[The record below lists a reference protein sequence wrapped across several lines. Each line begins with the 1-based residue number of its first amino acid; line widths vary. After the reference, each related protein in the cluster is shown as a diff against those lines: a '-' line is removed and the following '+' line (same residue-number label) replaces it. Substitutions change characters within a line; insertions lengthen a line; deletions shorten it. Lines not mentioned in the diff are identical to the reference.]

1 MLVPLVPAAVD
12 DFGARRVEA
21 ETLEIRVWEARCFA
35 LLGEGGGRLEVVGGS
50 VVFGCSVLLV
60 LR

>member
-1 MLVPLVPAAVD
+1 MLVSLVPATVD

-21 ETLEIRVWEARCFA
+21 EALEIRVWEARCFA
-35 LLGEGGGRLEVVGGS
+35 LLGEGGSRLEVVGGS
-50 VVFGCSVLLV
+50 VVFGYSVLLV